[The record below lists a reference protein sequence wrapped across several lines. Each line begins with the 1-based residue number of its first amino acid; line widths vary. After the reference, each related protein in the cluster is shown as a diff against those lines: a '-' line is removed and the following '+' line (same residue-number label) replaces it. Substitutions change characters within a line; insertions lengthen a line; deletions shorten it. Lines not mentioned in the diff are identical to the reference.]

1 MWKKALYVFLISI
14 LPIIELR
21 GAVPV
26 GAALDLPFYI
36 YAPLA
41 VLGNLLPVPFIL
53 LFIPK
58 ILDLLERVKFF
69 RPLIQ
74 WIRKKANRG
83 LVRMQ
88 KYDKKEKGGAVAT
101 EVATPEVHSREETTS
116 ETTTPDPTAT
126 AEVAPEA
133 MMPEPTATVLEVT
146 PEAIVPEKKKKLSMG
161 AFLGL
166 LFFVLIPLPGTG
178 AWTGS
183 LVASLFDFPKK
194 QSFLAVT
201 LGVLGACVIMTLASE
216 GVVSIFKIFL

>member
-1 MWKKALYVFLISI
+1 MKEDKNKVWKKALYVFLISI

-83 LVRMQ
+83 LIRMQ
-88 KYDKKEKGGAVAT
+88 KYDKKEKGAITAS
-101 EVATPEVHSREETTS
+101 EEATPEVCACEET
-116 ETTTPDPTAT
+116 
-126 AEVAPEA
+126 APEA
-133 MMPEPTATVLEVT
+133 MMPEPTATVLEVA

>member
-1 MWKKALYVFLISI
+1 MKEEKNKVWKKALYVFLISI

-58 ILDLLERVKFF
+58 ILDLLERVKLF

-88 KYDKKEKGGAVAT
+88 KYDKKEKGAIT
-101 EVATPEVHSREETTS
+101 TSEETTPEVCACEET
-116 ETTTPDPTAT
+116 
-126 AEVAPEA
+126 APEA
-133 MMPEPTATVLEVT
+133 MMPEPTATVLEVA

>member
-1 MWKKALYVFLISI
+1 MKEEKNKVWKKALYVFLISI

-58 ILDLLERVKFF
+58 ILDLLERVKLF

-101 EVATPEVHSREETTS
+101 EVATPEVCACEET
-116 ETTTPDPTAT
+116 
-126 AEVAPEA
+126 APEA
-133 MMPEPTATVLEVT
+133 MMPEPTATAEVA

>member
-1 MWKKALYVFLISI
+1 MWEKALYVFLISI

-26 GAALDLPFYI
+26 GAALGLPFYI

-58 ILDLLERVKFF
+58 ILDLLERVKLF

-88 KYDKKEKGGAVAT
+88 KYDKKEKSGT
-101 EVATPEVHSREETTS
+101 TTSEEATPEVCACEETAP
-116 ETTTPDPTAT
+116 EAIMPEPTAT
-126 AEVAPEA
+126 AEVAH
-133 MMPEPTATVLEVT
+133 
-146 PEAIVPEKKKKLSMG
+146 EAIVPEKKKQLSMG

-166 LFFVLIPLPGTG
+166 LLFVLIPLPGTG

>member
-58 ILDLLERVKFF
+58 ILDLLERVKLF

-88 KYDKKEKGGAVAT
+88 KYDKKEKGTAT
-101 EVATPEVHSREETTS
+101 ASEEATPEVCACEET
-116 ETTTPDPTAT
+116 
-126 AEVAPEA
+126 APEA
-133 MMPEPTATVLEVT
+133 MMPEPTATAEVA

>member
-1 MWKKALYVFLISI
+1 
-14 LPIIELR
+14 
-21 GAVPV
+21 
-26 GAALDLPFYI
+26 
-36 YAPLA
+36 
-41 VLGNLLPVPFIL
+41 
-53 LFIPK
+53 
-58 ILDLLERVKFF
+58 
-69 RPLIQ
+69 
-74 WIRKKANRG
+74 
-83 LVRMQ
+83 MQ
-88 KYDKKEKGGAVAT
+88 KYDKKEKGAT
-101 EVATPEVHSREETTS
+101 TASEEATPEVCACEETAPEAMMT
-116 ETTTPDPTAT
+116 EATAT

-133 MMPEPTATVLEVT
+133 V
-146 PEAIVPEKKKKLSMG
+146 VPEKKKKLSMG